1 MEEEQVKRRKGAAP
15 SGATWETIYCS
26 LALILVAF
34 FAMLV
39 SYSSIDEGKTTNFKR
54 GFGGDQP
61 KGIEGL
67 MSYGTGGFK
76 TDKGKGSAILKPS
89 KDIIKDENSKAMLTL
104 EVLKKYLR
112 DTGLGNTVRVE
123 QTKGGFKAV
132 FENDVLFSSGVA
144 EISPALYPVL
154 DRLTQV
160 AKESTFD
167 VWIEGHTDKVPIST
181 PRFPSNWELSTDR
194 AISVLR
200 YFMDRGGLPA
210 KRLSAVGFGQYRP
223 VASNNTAEGRGKN
236 RRVECRFENVGA
248 YDSGEKGGTDGE
260 TP

>member
-1 MEEEQVKRRKGAAP
+1 MEQEQIRRRKGAP

-61 KGIEGL
+61 KGVEGL

-89 KDIIKDENSKAMLTL
+89 KDIIKDEHSKAMLTL
-104 EVLKKYLR
+104 KMLKKYLR
-112 DTGLGNTVRVE
+112 DTGLDNVIRVE
-123 QTKGGFKAV
+123 QTQGGFKAV
-132 FENDVLFSSGVA
+132 FEDDVLFPSGVA

-160 AKESTFD
+160 ARESVFD
-167 VWIEGHTDKVPIST
+167 VWIEGHTDTIPIAT

-194 AISVLR
+194 AVSVLR
-200 YFMDRGGLPA
+200 YFMERGGVPA
-210 KRLSAVGFGQYRP
+210 KRLFAVGFGQYRP
-223 VASNNTAEGRGKN
+223 VASNDTAEGRGKN
-236 RRVECRFENVGA
+236 RRVECRFEKAVA
-248 YDSGEKGGTDGE
+248 HDSGEKGGTDGK